1 MAGPVNSG
9 VRAHVRYPAPTNEE
23 IAEVESTIGYSL
35 PSALVE
41 LYAKRGNGGFG
52 PDYGL
57 LGLGSGHLTDQGD
70 TALSLYRI
78 FNEPDTEDPG
88 WAWPKH
94 LLPIIH
100 AGCAIHYC
108 IDLASPDNPVVKFD
122 PNGFGPGDD
131 WQAAFSVASSKL
143 EPWLGGL

>member
-1 MAGPVNSG
+1 M
-9 VRAHVRYPAPTNEE
+9 RFPAPTNEE
-23 IAEVESTIGYSL
+23 IVEVEGVVGYPL

-41 LYAKRGNGGFG
+41 LYARCGNGGFG

-57 LGLGSGHLTDQGD
+57 LGLNSGHVTDQGD

-78 FNEPDTEDPG
+78 FNELDQEDPS
-88 WAWPKH
+88 WIWPKP
-94 LLPIIH
+94 LLPILH
-100 AGCAIHYC
+100 VGCAIHYC
-108 IDLASPDNPVVKFD
+108 IDLAAPDNPVVKFD

-131 WQAAFSVASSKL
+131 WQAAFSVAFPKL